1 MGIILPDS
9 LVKFFLHVCGRL
21 KRGLG
26 SDDKSLTKGIVRSLE
41 FLSKID
47 RRWYTLEFSV
57 ASVVK

>member
-1 MGIILPDS
+1 MGDII
-9 LVKFFLHVCGRL
+9 LHVCGRL

-26 SDDKSLTKGIVRSLE
+26 SDDKSLTKGIIRSLE